1 MIRKHGSFAVLLSV
15 VWLLVF
21 LMPVSAAERILE
33 VRSEVHAQTGL
44 PVTVQERMQKSVA
57 AIAEQLL
64 SGRVLPLQPAERREK
79 ERVIHEVFDKVLV
92 GYSVRSV
99 RIEEQPTACVHV
111 ELVPWDDLV
120 QEVRVEVRVDGM
132 PPEVERLVRRD
143 LADVG
148 QVFEESLS
156 GLPLAA
162 ADWTNGVLKK
172 QLRGYMEQHLPE
184 FWADFDVIPQ
194 TVAQVTISVYP
205 KLPVIRSV
213 DLNMRSDT
221 IPNMF
226 LLNHR
231 TLMQEKT
238 DLLVGVPVAFVH
250 RHEQELGALFAD
262 VLDQQSDFKAL
273 SMTTRVT
280 MDVGER
286 TSLMSRSDSKIYRI
300 RIMGW
305 ADIGRDRD
313 AKDDVV
319 FRLHAGRK
327 LSSKDEA
334 FVLLDLMPQ
343 DVEGRWALGYQRE
356 AFPETDVSLRYDFSD
371 AGMVAAGSRRFLKDW
386 MLRYEYHFRPRFGET
401 GLRYRLHD
409 FLSVE
414 YVVRR
419 KDNWLRL
426 IGFF

>member
-1 MIRKHGSFAVLLSV
+1 MIWKHGSFAVLLSV

-64 SGRVLPLQPAERREK
+64 SGRVLPLQPADRREK

-143 LADVG
+143 LAYVAR
-148 QVFEESLS
+148 VFEESLS

-226 LLNHR
+226 L
-231 TLMQEKT
+231 Q
-238 DLLVGVPVAFVH
+238 A
-250 RHEQELGALFAD
+250 
-262 VLDQQSDFKAL
+262 
-273 SMTTRVT
+273 
-280 MDVGER
+280 
-286 TSLMSRSDSKIYRI
+286 
-300 RIMGW
+300 
-305 ADIGRDRD
+305 
-313 AKDDVV
+313 
-319 FRLHAGRK
+319 
-327 LSSKDEA
+327 
-334 FVLLDLMPQ
+334 
-343 DVEGRWALGYQRE
+343 
-356 AFPETDVSLRYDFSD
+356 
-371 AGMVAAGSRRFLKDW
+371 
-386 MLRYEYHFRPRFGET
+386 
-401 GLRYRLHD
+401 
-409 FLSVE
+409 
-414 YVVRR
+414 
-419 KDNWLRL
+419 
-426 IGFF
+426 